1 MYLLCNL
8 FSVSLDFYFRAKKK
22 EANKFFTPVSLLR
35 DFNTLLSY
43 PPCGSPHIVF

>member
-22 EANKFFTPVSLLR
+22 KKKEANKFLHLLASPVS
-35 DFNTLLSY
+35 
-43 PPCGSPHIVF
+43 

>member
-22 EANKFFTPVSLLR
+22 RLTSFYT
-35 DFNTLLSY
+35 
-43 PPCGSPHIVF
+43 C

>member
-22 EANKFFTPVSLLR
+22 KEANKVLHLLASPVS
-35 DFNTLLSY
+35 
-43 PPCGSPHIVF
+43 

>member
-22 EANKFFTPVSLLR
+22 EANKFLRMLASPVS
-35 DFNTLLSY
+35 
-43 PPCGSPHIVF
+43 

>member
-22 EANKFFTPVSLLR
+22 RLTSFLHLLASPVS
-35 DFNTLLSY
+35 
-43 PPCGSPHIVF
+43 